1 MRSSVTITFS
11 GAAYSVLRVDGR
23 ALRFDGPDTTVQLG
37 PGPHALTWYV
47 EDAPGTDF
55 DVGILRPDEARWTL
69 TPSGR
74 VDATGQAV
82 GDHLFDVE

>member
-23 ALRFDGPDTTVQLG
+23 ALRFDGPDSTVQLP

-55 DVGILRPDEARWTL
+55 DVEIVRPDEARWTL

-74 VDATGQAV
+74 VSETGRAA
-82 GDHLFDVE
+82 GDHLFRVE